1 MAKAASRW
9 SGISP
14 NPTDISR
21 GKSSSST
28 PSSNLQYFLPLKMYV
43 FPWQFMRVKAASIG
57 PFIPQMSSMSFGYP
71 GNTDFSSSSKKY
83 CPLNAY
89 IEPFL
94 SCMKESKGLPL
105 QTSASGS
112 LAFVGVGSEVDV
124 VRGGVVGF
132 LMVEVNLNC
141 VVGLAAVAISG
152 VGLSLN
158 VKSLICEAGVKRLN
172 ISGKVAGDGVKILCC
187 DLDLFGASVL
197 FASSSSSSG

>member
-1 MAKAASRW
+1 MAKAASIW
-9 SGISP
+9 SGIFS

-28 PSSNLQYFLPLKMYV
+28 PSSNLQYFSPLKMYV

-57 PFIPQMSSMSFGYP
+57 PFIPQVSSMSFGYP
-71 GNTDFSSSSKKY
+71 GNNDFSSSSKKY

-105 QTSASGS
+105 HTSASGS
-112 LAFVGVGSEVDV
+112 LAFVGVGSEVEV
-124 VRGGVVGF
+124 VCGVVVGF
-132 LMVEVNLNC
+132 LMVEANLNC
-141 VVGLAAVAISG
+141 VVGLAAVVAISG
-152 VGLSLN
+152 VGLLLN
-158 VKSLICEAGVKRLN
+158 VKSVICEAGVNRLN
-172 ISGKVAGDGVKILCC
+172 ISAKIAGDGVKMLCC

-197 FASSSSSSG
+197 FASSS

>member
-9 SGISP
+9 SGIFS

-43 FPWQFMRVKAASIG
+43 FPWQFIRVKAASIG

-71 GNTDFSSSSKKY
+71 GNTNFSSSSKKY

-89 IEPFL
+89 KDPFL

-112 LAFVGVGSEVDV
+112 LAFVDVCSAVEV
-124 VRGGVVGF
+124 VRGVVVGF
-132 LMVEVNLNC
+132 LIEEANLKC

-152 VGLSLN
+152 DGLSFN
-158 VKSLICEAGVKRLN
+158 IESKTCEAGVKRLN
-172 ISGKVAGDGVKILCC
+172 ISAKVAGDGVKILCC
-187 DLDLFGASVL
+187 DLDLIGTSVL
-197 FASSSSSSG
+197 FISS